1 MLLIDTAGRL
11 QNKAGLMAE
20 LEKIVRVIRK
30 LDAEAPHATLLV
42 LDATVGQNALSQ
54 VELFSQ
60 AAPVSGLVM
69 TKLDGTA
76 RGGILVALAAKFG
89 LPVHFIG
96 VGEASRIWSRSR
108 PGTSPAPSRPAQGG
122 ARMITDRT
130 GATVESVPPRRHL
143 PPLLKLAL
151 EMGPLVVFFLGNAY
165 AERFGVPPESKL
177 FVATGVFIA
186 ATALSLGIHFALLRR
201 LPIMPLVSGVVVL
214 VFGGLTLALQDKTF
228 IMMKPTIVNTLFGLV
243 LLGGLAFGKPLL
255 SVVLDSMFA
264 LSDEGWR
271 KLTFRWGLF
280 FLALAVL
287 NEVVW
292 RTQTED
298 FWVNFKVFGIMPLTV
313 VFALAQTPLLLKH
326 ERKEGT

>member
-1 MLLIDTAGRL
+1 
-11 QNKAGLMAE
+11 
-20 LEKIVRVIRK
+20 
-30 LDAEAPHATLLV
+30 
-42 LDATVGQNALSQ
+42 
-54 VELFSQ
+54 
-60 AAPVSGLVM
+60 
-69 TKLDGTA
+69 
-76 RGGILVALAAKFG
+76 
-89 LPVHFIG
+89 
-96 VGEASRIWSRSR
+96 
-108 PGTSPAPSRPAQGG
+108 
-122 ARMITDRT
+122 MITDRATDRT
-130 GATVESVPPRRHL
+130 GVSVESVPPRRHL

-165 AERFGVPPESKL
+165 AERLGVHPESKL

-186 ATALSLGIHFALLRR
+186 ATAISLGVHFALLRR

-264 LSDEGWR
+264 LSEEGWR

-280 FLALAVL
+280 FLALAAL
-287 NEVVW
+287 NEIVW

-298 FWVNFKVFGIMPLTV
+298 FWVNFKVFGIMPLTIA
-313 VFALAQTPLLLKH
+313 FALAQTPLLLRH
-326 ERKEGT
+326 EKKDGTEAG